1 MLRRVLVT
9 LLALL
14 IASAAYA
21 QTGTVSGSVADTT
34 AARVPGA
41 TIELVGEGARET
53 TQSDGDG
60 QYTFANVPRGTY
72 DVTASLVGFAQARQT
87 GIMVGDGS
95 VDLGTMTLALAA
107 VSDTIVISASRN
119 EVALVDAPATMSIID
134 QTVLASS
141 PAQNYGDLLR
151 GVPGLNVI
159 QLSARDINLT
169 SRQATGTL
177 TNSQLVLL
185 DGRSLYLDFFGL
197 VLWDFLPNNIG
208 DIRQIEVIR
217 GPASAVWG
225 ANALTGVVNMITKS
239 PREAPGTDVSLS
251 AGLLNRNA
259 GSGKGK
265 GVGALFGA
273 NVSTAQVL
281 NDAWSYRAS
290 AGYFA
295 SDPLP
300 RPVGRIPVI
309 SDPRAPGLT
318 VGGANYPLDTRGPI
332 GTAFQNRGTS
342 QPKFDLRFDQELKK
356 SNAHLTYQGG
366 VAGTEGIIYTG
377 LGPFDMQPGSLMGY
391 AKVNYSRQAFF
402 LNAFTN
408 IVNAE
413 APNLLLT
420 DPVTSQP
427 LQLNFS
433 TQTYDLAVGDARP
446 LGSRQVLSVG
456 GNLRRNNFD
465 LTVAPSAK
473 NRTEVGAYIED
484 NVFLNRVNL
493 TLGARVD
500 KFGNLEDPVFSPR
513 LSGTFK
519 LRPDHAIRASFN
531 RAFRSPSM
539 VNNYLETS
547 IVNPVDLSGLA
558 PLLPAPLQPRV
569 ADPFPLVV
577 RAVGS
582 ELPIAGAPQT
592 PLKEEQLTAYELAYT
607 GTLNNRTTLGVAFY
621 VNDLD
626 NSVNFAQLPSTLDP
640 YTAAMP
646 PPGWRLPPAILS
658 VMASRGIYLPRTAFT
673 YLNLGPIRQKGLEL
687 SMDHRFTAR
696 LSMFANYSWQGEPTV
711 LDDPTPY
718 PTAELA
724 LPPTHR
730 FNAGAN
736 FDGSKYLGSGSVN
749 YSDGAFWSD
758 VLTSNFH
765 GFTDGYTLVNG
776 SIGRK
781 WSGGRVTT
789 LIKATNLLNQEIQQ
803 HVFGD
808 LLKMN
813 VTFEARLKF

>member
-1 MLRRVLVT
+1 M
-9 LLALL
+9 
-14 IASAAYA
+14 
-21 QTGTVSGSVADTT
+21 
-34 AARVPGA
+34 
-41 TIELVGEGARET
+41 
-53 TQSDGDG
+53 
-60 QYTFANVPRGTY
+60 
-72 DVTASLVGFAQARQT
+72 
-87 GIMVGDGS
+87 
-95 VDLGTMTLALAA
+95 
-107 VSDTIVISASRN
+107 
-119 EVALVDAPATMSIID
+119 
-134 QTVLASS
+134 
-141 PAQNYGDLLR
+141 
-151 GVPGLNVI
+151 
-159 QLSARDINLT
+159 
-169 SRQATGTL
+169 
-177 TNSQLVLL
+177 
-185 DGRSLYLDFFGL
+185 
-197 VLWDFLPNNIG
+197 
-208 DIRQIEVIR
+208 
-217 GPASAVWG
+217 
-225 ANALTGVVNMITKS
+225 
-239 PREAPGTDVSLS
+239 
-251 AGLLNRNA
+251 
-259 GSGKGK
+259 
-265 GVGALFGA
+265 
-273 NVSTAQVL
+273 L
-281 NDAWSYRAS
+281 NDTWSYRAS

-309 SDPRAPGLT
+309 PDPRAPGLT
-318 VGGANYPLDTRGPI
+318 VGGANYPLDSRGAI

-366 VAGTEGIIYTG
+366 IAGTEGIIYTG

-391 AKVNYSRQAFF
+391 AKANYSRQAFF
-402 LNAFTN
+402 LNAFAN

-433 TQTYDLAVGDARP
+433 TQTYDVAVGDARP
-446 LGSRQVLSVG
+446 IGSRQVISVG

-500 KFGNLEDPVFSPR
+500 KFGNLDDPVFSPR

-519 LRPDHAIRASFN
+519 LRQDHAIRASFN

-558 PLLPAPLQPRV
+558 PLLPAPLQLLV

-577 RAVGS
+577 RSVGS
-582 ELPIAGAPQT
+582 ELPIGESPQT

-640 YTAAMP
+640 YTAATP
-646 PPGWRLPPAILS
+646 PPGWRLPAAILS

-673 YLNLGPIRQKGLEL
+673 YLNLGPIRQKGVEL

-696 LSMFANYSWQGEPTV
+696 LSMSANYSWQGEPTV
-711 LDDPTPY
+711 LDDPNPY

-730 FNAGAN
+730 FNASVN

-765 GFTDGYTLVNG
+765 GFTDSYTLVNG

-789 LIKATNLLNQEIQQ
+789 LVKATNLLNQEIQQ

-808 LLKMN
+808 LLKMS